1 MKIYN
6 PVKYRKPIL
15 SIYVILLGISLYFA
29 STLKVHYLFENF
41 FPKNDPVYINYV
53 QFRNAFDIDD
63 RAISVAIK
71 ADSGV
76 FNPGFISRTTE
87 VEKFINDIHGVE
99 KTTSLNSLRIPIK
112 TPLGWISTPVL
123 SKNPNN
129 LSSDSVRLVAN
140 KSVAGQFIST
150 DGKFFAIQVYLK
162 DSLSDKENRILVER
176 IEAILDEESLEYKMA
191 GFINTQVNYI
201 RMLEAEVPFTSLLAT
216 LGLSI
221 ILFLLYRSPKQA
233 LLITSVVFTGLIL
246 FFGYLGMIGRPLSV
260 TSTLFT
266 TIMVFV
272 GVSDLIHLQSYF
284 QKYLVKGFSEAD
296 SIYKALSETWVNLF
310 MTSATTAIG
319 FLTFMSSSIPHIQTF
334 GLDAAIGVL
343 IAFVVVITLAP
354 VLLFY
359 FPPKGKVLQRLQQ
372 ERRWDRFLF
381 NLYKI
386 GKNNHYL
393 ILILTGVI
401 LLVSIF
407 SISQIQINQKLS
419 SNFSDDARIKQDF
432 DFFEEYFGGV
442 RAFEATIVP
451 KAGKKILDLE
461 VLEGIEKLEKWLA
474 SRESLSTVMSPSF
487 WVKSLNFSIS
497 AGKDGSFKL
506 PDDKDRLSFVLMN
519 DRSDNK
525 RAFVNEEQNIGRFA
539 ARMQDIGRLKA
550 EELNEEVITW
560 IEDDENN
567 IPFALNITGSAVLID
582 KNNSNITD
590 EMFYNLGL
598 AFIIISILMALLFK
612 SFGMVVISIIPNLIP
627 LIAVGGFMGITGIP
641 LNAATSLIF
650 TIGFVIA
657 IDDTIHFLT
666 RFRNE
671 MQSSANIELNLKNTM
686 MYTGRAIVQTSLIL
700 FVGYGVMMFSSFSE
714 IAYHAIL
721 VASTLALALLGD
733 IFLLP
738 VILRLAFK
746 KRKT

>member
-6 PVKYRKPIL
+6 PVKFRKPIL
-15 SIYVILLGISLYFA
+15 YIYLILIGLSLYFA

-53 QFRNAFDIDD
+53 QFRQAFDIDD
-63 RAISVAIK
+63 RVISVALE
-71 ADSGV
+71 ANSGI
-76 FNPGFISRTTE
+76 FNSDFISQSTE
-87 VEKFINDIHGVE
+87 VEKSIAKVQGVE
-99 KTTSLNSLRIPIK
+99 KTTSLSSLRIPVK

-123 SKNPNN
+123 SKNPDN
-129 LSSDSVRLVAN
+129 LRSDSLRLLSN

-150 DGKFFAIQVYLK
+150 DGKFFAVQVYLK

-176 IEAILDEESLEYKMA
+176 IEAIIEEKGLDFKMA

-233 LLITSVVFTGLIL
+233 LLITAVVFTGLIL
-246 FFGYLGMIGRPLSV
+246 FFGYLGLIGRPLSV

-272 GVSDLIHLQSYF
+272 GVSDLIHLQAYF
-284 QKYLVKGFSEAD
+284 QKYLVKGFSEAE

-310 MTSATTAIG
+310 MTSATTAVG

-372 ERRWDRFLF
+372 EKRWDRFLF
-381 NLYKI
+381 SLYKI
-386 GKNNHYL
+386 GKKNHYL
-393 ILILTGVI
+393 ILIITAII
-401 LLVSIF
+401 LLISIF
-407 SISQIQINQKLS
+407 SISNIQINQKLS
-419 SNFSDDARIKQDF
+419 SNFSDNARIKQDF
-432 DFFEEYFGGV
+432 DFFETYFGGV

-461 VLEGIEKLEKWLA
+461 VLQGIEKFEKWLA
-474 SRESLSTVMSPSF
+474 SRESLSSVMSPSF
-487 WVKSLNFSIS
+487 WVKSLNLSIS
-497 AGKDGSFKL
+497 AARDDSFKL
-506 PDDKDRLSFVLMN
+506 PADEESLSFVLLN
-519 DRSDNK
+519 DRTDNK
-525 RAFVNEEQNIGRFA
+525 RTYVNEEQNIGRFA
-539 ARMQDIGRLKA
+539 ARMKDIGRLKA
-550 EELNEEVITW
+550 EELNEEVLNW
-560 IEDDENN
+560 IKDEDNN
-567 IPFALNITGSAVLID
+567 IPFDLNITGSAVLID

-590 EMFYNLGL
+590 EMLYNLGL
-598 AFIIISILMALLFK
+598 AFIIISILMALLFR
-612 SFGMVVISIIPNLIP
+612 SFGMVIISIIPNLLP
-627 LIAVGGFMGITGIP
+627 LIAVGGFMGLTGIP

-666 RFRNE
+666 RFRTE
-671 MQSSANIELNLKNTM
+671 SKHSTNIELNLKNTM

-721 VASTLALALLGD
+721 VATTLGLALLGD
-733 IFLLP
+733 VFLLP
-738 VILRLAFK
+738 AILRIAFK
-746 KRKT
+746 KKI